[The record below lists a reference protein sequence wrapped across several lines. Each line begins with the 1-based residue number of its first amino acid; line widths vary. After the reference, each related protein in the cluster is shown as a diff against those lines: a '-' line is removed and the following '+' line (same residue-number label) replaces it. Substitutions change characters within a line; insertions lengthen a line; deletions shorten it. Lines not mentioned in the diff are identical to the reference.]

1 MSPHPSVRRSVRPL
15 RRAFHGS
22 RLAPAALVLAYE
34 LLLPGIRRPLPL
46 LVSVASAA
54 PPEPPPAARA
64 LNL

>member
-1 MSPHPSVRRSVRPL
+1 MSPPPSVRRPVRPL

-34 LLLPGIRRPLPL
+34 LLLPGVRRPLPL
-46 LVSVASAA
+46 PAPLAAAA